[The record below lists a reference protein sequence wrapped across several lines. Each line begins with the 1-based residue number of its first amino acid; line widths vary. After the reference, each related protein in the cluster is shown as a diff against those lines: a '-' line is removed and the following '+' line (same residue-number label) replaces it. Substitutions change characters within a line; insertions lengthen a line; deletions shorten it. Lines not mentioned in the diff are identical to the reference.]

1 MKKIT
6 DNSLWSK
13 LTMAVNAVLVLFFV
27 LSMVFLL
34 KFDKTNVKVVEARP
48 HYEKSFE
55 NFTMAQHPLK
65 QDSAE
70 VAYYQYKLDTLQE
83 RLATA
88 PKDVKKTMEESISVT
103 KKTLSEKQ
111 KKYDDRINAIKEQK
125 AIYVPVK
132 AEWDE
137 LNDANAKTKSSF
149 IVMAVITLVVFIVK
163 LFFFATWNY
172 KNSLNIHQAAKWMS
186 KGMPAWMSYV
196 GWIIPVYNL
205 VKPLS
210 FFKEVWQ
217 ETDYILEDR
226 NIVKIPTEKKEKM
239 VDNSE
244 LHIGIWWGLLLISVW
259 LMNFI
264 LFKTFF
270 AEGPL
275 FLKANH
281 GNVAVV
287 AIIIMVLCI
296 AEEINLILKYNKKN
310 KMLAANADKLEGG
323 E

>member
-1 MKKIT
+1 MV
-6 DNSLWSK
+6 
-13 LTMAVNAVLVLFFV
+13 VNAVLVLFFV
-27 LSMVFLL
+27 LSMVFLM
-34 KFDKTNVKVVEARP
+34 KFDKTNVKVVDARP

-88 PKDVKKTMEESISVT
+88 PKDVKKTLEESISVT
-103 KKTLSEKQ
+103 KNTLSEKQ
-111 KKYDDRINAIKEQK
+111 KKYDERINTIQEQK
-125 AIYVPVK
+125 AIYTPVK

-172 KNSLNIHQAAKWMS
+172 KNSQNIHRAAKWMS

-210 FFKEVWQ
+210 FFKEIWQ
-217 ETDYILEDR
+217 ETDYILEDKD
-226 NIVKIPTEKKEKM
+226 IVKTPVEKRDTM

-244 LHIGIWWGLLLISVW
+244 LHIGIWWGLLLISTW

-275 FLKANH
+275 FLKTTH
-281 GNVAVV
+281 SNVAIV
-287 AIIIMVLCI
+287 AIVILVLCLV
-296 AEEINLILKYNKKN
+296 EEINLILKFNKKN
-310 KMLAANADKLEGG
+310 KMLAENADKFEGNN
-323 E
+323 

>member
-1 MKKIT
+1 MV
-6 DNSLWSK
+6 
-13 LTMAVNAVLVLFFV
+13 VNAVLVLFFV
-27 LSMVFLL
+27 LSMVFLM
-34 KFDKTNVKVVEARP
+34 KFDKTNVKVVDARP

-88 PKDVKKTMEESISVT
+88 PKDVKKTLEESISVT
-103 KKTLSEKQ
+103 KNTLSEKQ
-111 KKYDDRINAIKEQK
+111 KKYDERINTIQEQK
-125 AIYVPVK
+125 AIYTPVK

-172 KNSLNIHQAAKWMS
+172 KNSQNIHRAAKWMS

-210 FFKEVWQ
+210 FFKEIWQ
-217 ETDYILEDR
+217 ETDYILEDKD
-226 NIVKIPTEKKEKM
+226 IVKTPVEKRDTM

-244 LHIGIWWGLLLISVW
+244 LHIGIWWGLLLISTW

-275 FLKANH
+275 FLKTTH
-281 GNVAVV
+281 SNVAIV
-287 AIIIMVLCI
+287 AIVILVLCLV
-296 AEEINLILKYNKKN
+296 EEINLILKFNKKN
-310 KMLAANADKLEGG
+310 KMLVENADKFEGNN
-323 E
+323 

>member
-13 LTMAVNAVLVLFFV
+13 LTMALNAVIVLFFV

-88 PKDVKKTMEESISVT
+88 TKDVKKTLTESISVT
-103 KKTLSEKQ
+103 QKTLSDKQ
-111 KKYDDRINAIKEQK
+111 KKYDERINLIKEQK
-125 AIYVPVK
+125 AIYDPVK
-132 AEWDE
+132 VEWDE

-149 IVMAVITLVVFIVK
+149 TVIAVITLVAFIVK

-172 KNSLNIHQAAKWMS
+172 KNSLNIHQAAAWMS

-210 FFKEVWQ
+210 FFKEIWQ
-217 ETDYILEDR
+217 ETDYVLEDK
-226 NIVKIPTEKKEKM
+226 NIVTTSKDQKETM

-270 AEGPL
+270 SEGPL

-281 GNVAVV
+281 RNVAIV
-287 AIIIMVLCI
+287 AIVIMVLCL
-296 AEEINLILKYNKKN
+296 AEEIHLILKYNKKN
-310 KMLAANADKLEGG
+310 KMLVENADKF
-323 E
+323 